1 MNSGQQNYLIEN
13 ICRPKNFNGECSE
26 VDLCMA
32 RIALCEG
39 DPELANKAAFD
50 EAEQSIQVCWNIGQ
64 EFRS

>member
-1 MNSGQQNYLIEN
+1 
-13 ICRPKNFNGECSE
+13 
-26 VDLCMA
+26 MA